1 MAIQTNNIQ
10 RRCER
15 SVITAY
21 QELKS
26 AGIDEVQIFESCTN
40 LYRIYHPESS
50 ITEARLLVS
59 EWIDHHFYSNAV
71 GETRGCDCPDTS
83 GSLNH

>member
-1 MAIQTNNIQ
+1 MVIQQKNIQ

-26 AGIDEVQIFESCTN
+26 AGVSEIRIFQSCTN
-40 LYRIYHPESS
+40 LYRIYHPEAS
-50 ITEARLLVS
+50 INEARLLVS
-59 EWIDHHFYSNAV
+59 EWIDHHIYQNNHQK
-71 GETRGCDCPDTS
+71 TRGCDCDEK
-83 GSLNH
+83 GNLKH

>member
-1 MAIQTNNIQ
+1 MTILANNIQ

-26 AGIDEVQIFESCTN
+26 AGVDEVQVFKSCTN

-59 EWIDHHFYSNAV
+59 EWIDHYFYNVSD
-71 GETRGCDCPDTS
+71 GGTRGCNCAEAS
-83 GSLNH
+83 GNLKH